1 MYNKILLNA
10 YLVINLGDDLFISII
25 CNRFKNVLFY
35 IKESEPY
42 TNVFKT
48 ISNVRICSQESILEN
63 KFDLQIMIGGSLF
76 MQPKNICNIYSKYES
91 VKNTRIFLD
100 IPFII
105 IGANFG
111 PYTKIDHFTLYK
123 SWFSALDDICFRD
136 YQSYNMFKELS
147 NIRWAPD
154 VIFNYKLKTNIPNQ
168 VKAISISCIYNN
180 QRIGLHEYSQED
192 YFKTLAKISIYY
204 IKKGYTIKFGAFCSY
219 QGDLLAIYKILEYI
233 PSVYHS
239 KIRILEYT
247 GYNLNVFL
255 SDFLNTE
262 YIIGT
267 RFHSI
272 ILGWLANIPVF
283 PIVYNLKTYN
293 AIKSYGFKGNYVNIE
308 SVNCCNLDFISSN
321 NDKNYRLNCTN
332 LIKKSNLQFRFLD
345 NFYSKGKII
354 EGV

>member
-1 MYNKILLNA
+1 M
-10 YLVINLGDDLFISII
+10 
-25 CNRFKNVLFY
+25 
-35 IKESEPY
+35 
-42 TNVFKT
+42 
-48 ISNVRICSQESILEN
+48 
-63 KFDLQIMIGGSLF
+63 
-76 MQPKNICNIYSKYES
+76 
-91 VKNTRIFLD
+91 
-100 IPFII
+100 
-105 IGANFG
+105 
-111 PYTKIDHFTLYK
+111 
-123 SWFSALDDICFRD
+123 
-136 YQSYNMFKELS
+136 
-147 NIRWAPD
+147 
-154 VIFNYKLKTNIPNQ
+154 
-168 VKAISISCIYNN
+168 
-180 QRIGLHEYSQED
+180 
-192 YFKTLAKISIYY
+192 
-204 IKKGYTIKFGAFCSY
+204 
-219 QGDLLAIYKILEYI
+219 
-233 PSVYHS
+233 
-239 KIRILEYT
+239 EYT